1 MPKGVRSAVH
11 VAQSQLVAKGAKT
24 YPGNGR
30 DTAEPLPR
38 GVAVRS
44 TSGVQIEFMYEGE
57 RCTETLCGTPTV
69 AFVRQA
75 AAKRERVIQL
85 ISLGKFDYVAEFPAS
100 RRHREQQRRERLRAM
115 PTMGR
120 ALDEWLASC
129 QSSKSENTY
138 QDYRNAIE
146 HQLKCAPLAHFD
158 DPKATGKRPG
168 QLEDLPADELTDVAI
183 NRYRHHLLKVRGL
196 SEKRV
201 NNLMIPLR
209 GALERLVRMR
219 TLKNSPFALV
229 QPLKKSRAAP
239 AAPVAVKAS
248 GDLAL
253 EDVAQ
258 LLREEGEPDPFTP
271 GEMAAIANEL
281 QGPMLNLVTFWQW
294 SGLRTGELIGLC
306 WGDIDLEAG
315 KVCVRRSVSRGKLKD
330 TKTSRVRYVD
340 LLPPALQ
347 ALRAQV
353 QHSGAGGR
361 WVFPNPFTG
370 ERWANESKIV
380 RRWKKALAAAGV
392 RYRRPY
398 QCRHTYA
405 STLLSAGEPILYVAN
420 QLGHKD
426 WSMVVK
432 VYGRWLPQADR
443 LLGTRV
449 AEQHAERWA
458 ALERRLQAVPAGE
471 EPPACVEVA
480 PEAAEASAVYIE
492 TDATT
497 ARHLSE
503 IARRTA

>member
-11 VAQSQLVAKGAKT
+11 AAQSQLVARGART

-30 DTAEPLPR
+30 DAPEPLPR

-85 ISLGKFDYVAEFPAS
+85 IGLGKFDYAAEFPAS
-100 RRHREQQRRERLRAM
+100 RRHREEQRRERLRAI

-120 ALDEWLASC
+120 ALDDWLASC
-129 QSSKSENTY
+129 QSSKTENTY
-138 QDYRNAIE
+138 QDYRNAVE

-158 DPKATGKRPG
+158 DPEASTTRPG
-168 QLEDLPADELTDVAI
+168 RLEDLPADELTDVAI
-183 NRYRHHLLKVRGL
+183 NRYRNHLLNVRGL

-209 GALERLVRMR
+209 GALERLARTR
-219 TLKNSPFALV
+219 TLKSSPFALV
-229 QPLKKSRAAP
+229 QPLKKSRTRAAAP
-239 AAPVAVKAS
+239 EAVRS
-248 GDLAL
+248 CGELAL

-271 GEMAAIANEL
+271 AEVAAISNEL
-281 QGPMLNLVTFWQW
+281 EGPMLNLVVFWLW

-306 WGDIDLEAG
+306 WGDIDLAAG

-340 LLPPALQ
+340 LLPPALH

-353 QHSGAGGR
+353 PFSGTAGR

-405 STLLSAGEPILYVAN
+405 STLLSAGEPVLYVAA
-420 QLGHKD
+420 QMGHKD
-426 WSMVVK
+426 WSMLVK
-432 VYGRWLPQADR
+432 VYGRWIPQVDR
-443 LLGTRV
+443 QLGRRV
-449 AEQHAERWA
+449 AAQHGRAWG
-458 ALERRLQAVPAGE
+458 ALRARLSGTSG
-471 EPPACVEVA
+471 
-480 PEAAEASAVYIE
+480 AAEGVPVTPQTGGAEPSQR
-492 TDATT
+492 ATT
-497 ARHLSE
+497 MRQFGPTGRKPA
-503 IARRTA
+503 